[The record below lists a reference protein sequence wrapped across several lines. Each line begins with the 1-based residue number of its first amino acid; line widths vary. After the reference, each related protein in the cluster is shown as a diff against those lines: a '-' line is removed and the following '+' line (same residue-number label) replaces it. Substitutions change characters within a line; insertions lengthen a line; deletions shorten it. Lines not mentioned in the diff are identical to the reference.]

1 MSDFLIKSTITLFA
15 LLAVYYL
22 FLEKE
27 KIHVFNRFYLLF
39 SIVFSMVLPF
49 ITIEVIQEIAQPTV
63 NPGNILILQGS
74 AAILEETNYLV
85 IGIWSLYAVVTLV
98 LAIRFFSNII
108 TISSKMKMNTPIEYK
123 NAKLILVPEKTLP
136 HTFLNTI
143 FINETEYN
151 NREIE
156 AELYTHELTHVT
168 QKHTLDILFIEL
180 LKTIF
185 WFNPIFIFYKK
196 AIQLNHEFL
205 ADEKVV
211 NAYNNVPFYQSLLLS
226 KANENQTFYLA
237 SNLNY
242 LITKKRLLMMTKTT
256 SKSKAILKK
265 IILLP
270 CFTGLILLLCVES
283 IAQEKQVNN
292 AKSNAQNTISDKQ
305 KRDSYYSGVRLI
317 VKDKNKKILIDKKYE
332 ELSLEEKKRF
342 LFYLPTPSQKKSP
355 SKKEFES
362 WKNEKNGAFW
372 IDGKNI
378 PNSTL
383 NRYKADDIAS
393 FSKSFIY
400 KNART
405 KKHPQEYQYNLY
417 THNYF
422 NSNLKNAY
430 KKFPGKEINI
440 TVMGKKKVKEVAI
453 KMQPN
458 KAKATTK
465 TDIYNTAGITT
476 KPDFPGGIMEF
487 YKFVGNN
494 FKTPKQPNLKGKV
507 YITFVI
513 EKDGSL
519 SDIKNIR
526 DIGFG
531 TGEEAIRVLKTCPN
545 WIPGKL
551 NGVPVRVMYSLP
563 ITIQSKS

>member
-1 MSDFLIKSTITLFA
+1 MSDFLIKSTITLLV

-27 KIHVFNRFYLLF
+27 KMHVFNRFYLLF
-39 SIVFSMVLPF
+39 SLVFSMVIPF
-49 ITIEVIQEIAQPTV
+49 ITIEVIEKIAQPV
-63 NPGNILILQGS
+63 INPGNIQILQGS
-74 AAILEETNYLV
+74 AVILEETNYLA
-85 IGIWSLYAVVTLV
+85 IGLWSLYGLVTLV
-98 LAIRFFSNII
+98 LATRFISNINK
-108 TISSKMKMNTPIEYK
+108 ISSKMKSNTPIDYK

-180 LKTIF
+180 LKTVF

-211 NAYNNVPFYQSLLLS
+211 TSYNNVPFYQSLLLS

-256 SKSKAILKK
+256 SKTKALLKK
-265 IILLP
+265 AMLMPIIATLL
-270 CFTGLILLLCVES
+270 FLLCTKVV
-283 IAQEKQVNN
+283 AQETNVKKETTPK
-292 AKSNAQNTISDKQ
+292 KSENIFKTYYDKTTFKIKDEKGKIASEKKYNELTPVEKRAIPSILSKQ
-305 KRDSYYSGVRLI
+305 KELPT
-317 VKDKNKKILIDKKYE
+317 NE
-332 ELSLEEKKRF
+332 ELLGILSKGAPEVIEIDAYDSENQF
-342 LFYLPTPSQKKSP
+342 VQKG
-355 SKKEFES
+355 E
-362 WKNEKNGAFW
+362 NE
-372 IDGKNI
+372 
-378 PNSTL
+378 
-383 NRYKADDIAS
+383 
-393 FSKSFIY
+393 
-400 KNART
+400 
-405 KKHPQEYQYNLY
+405 
-417 THNYF
+417 
-422 NSNLKNAY
+422 
-430 KKFPGKEINI
+430 
-440 TVMGKKKVKEVAI
+440 V
-453 KMQPN
+453 
-458 KAKATTK
+458 
-465 TDIYNTAGITT
+465 YNTAGITEKT
-476 KPDFPGGIMEF
+476 DFPGGISEF
-487 YKFVGNN
+487 YKFVGENY
-494 FKTPKQPNLKGKV
+494 KTPSQPNLKGKV
-507 YITFVI
+507 YITFII

-531 TGEEAIRVLKTCPN
+531 SGEEAIRVLKICPK
-545 WIPGKL
+545 WIPGKM

-563 ITIQSKS
+563 ITLQSGKA

>member
-1 MSDFLIKSTITLFA
+1 MSDFLIKSTITLFV

-39 SIVFSMVLPF
+39 SLVFSMILPF

-63 NPGNILILQGS
+63 NPGNIQILQGN
-74 AAILEETNYLV
+74 AVILEETNYLA
-85 IGIWSLYAVVTLV
+85 IGLWSLYGLVTLI
-98 LAIRFFSNII
+98 LAIRFISNINK
-108 TISSKMKMNTPIEYK
+108 ISSKMKSNTPIDYK

-151 NREIE
+151 NRQIE

-168 QKHTLDILFIEL
+168 QKHTLDILFIEI
-180 LKTIF
+180 LKTVF
-185 WFNPIFIFYKK
+185 WFNPVFIFYKK

-211 NAYNNVPFYQSLLLS
+211 NSYNNVPFYQSLLLS

-256 SKSKAILKK
+256 SKTEALLKK
-265 IILLP
+265 AMLIPVVTALL
-270 CFTGLILLLCVES
+270 FLLCTKVV
-283 IAQEKQVNN
+283 AQETNVKKETTPK
-292 AKSNAQNTISDKQ
+292 KSENLIKTYYDKTTFKIKDEKGKVASEKKYNELTPVEKRAIPSILSKQ
-305 KRDSYYSGVRLI
+305 KELPT
-317 VKDKNKKILIDKKYE
+317 NE
-332 ELSLEEKKRF
+332 ELLGILSKGAPEVIEIDAYDSENQF
-342 LFYLPTPSQKKSP
+342 VQKG
-355 SKKEFES
+355 E
-362 WKNEKNGAFW
+362 NE
-372 IDGKNI
+372 
-378 PNSTL
+378 
-383 NRYKADDIAS
+383 
-393 FSKSFIY
+393 
-400 KNART
+400 
-405 KKHPQEYQYNLY
+405 
-417 THNYF
+417 
-422 NSNLKNAY
+422 
-430 KKFPGKEINI
+430 
-440 TVMGKKKVKEVAI
+440 V
-453 KMQPN
+453 
-458 KAKATTK
+458 
-465 TDIYNTAGITT
+465 YNTAGITE

-494 FKTPKQPNLKGKV
+494 FKTPEQPNLKGKV
-507 YITFVI
+507 YITFII

-531 TGEEAIRVLKTCPN
+531 TGEEAIRVLKLCPK
-545 WIPGKL
+545 WIPGKM

-563 ITIQSKS
+563 ITIQSGKA